1 MINYFVWLPA
11 PNEAMRDPRIEKIV
25 VKPSDFARRV
35 DARWLGSERTRWVK
49 AGEGAAGIANEATL
63 LEARIGVRPGDL
75 ARGVDARW
83 RRDRRSRYKARTRW
97 VKAGD
102 GAAGIANEAMHN
114 AS

>member
-49 AGEGAAGIANEATL
+49 AG
-63 LEARIGVRPGDL
+63 
-75 ARGVDARW
+75 
-83 RRDRRSRYKARTRW
+83 
-97 VKAGD
+97 D

>member
-35 DARWLGSERTRWVK
+35 DARWEGGDSTR
-49 AGEGAAGIANEATL
+49 
-63 LEARIGVRPGDL
+63 
-75 ARGVDARW
+75 
-83 RRDRRSRYKARTRW
+83 Y

-102 GAAGIANEAMHN
+102 GL
-114 AS
+114 SVD